1 MPGLGIPFREAS
13 SLLQSGLSGVM
24 KHLWSPW
31 RMAYVEQPHQEAG
44 CLFCN
49 RLAQTDGVENLILHR
64 GRTGFV
70 ILNRFPYTTGHMM
83 VVPFAHQPSLELLDA
98 PTRKE
103 LMELLARAIQVL
115 RRAYKA
121 RAFNIG
127 ANIGEAAGA
136 GVIDHVHFHVLPRW
150 PGDTNFMTT
159 TAETRVIPE
168 ALEDMY
174 RRLRALWQEEENRDP
189 RPCS

>member
-1 MPGLGIPFREAS
+1 
-13 SLLQSGLSGVM
+13 M

-49 RLAQTDGVENLILHR
+49 RLAQADGKENLILHR
-64 GRTGFV
+64 GRHAFV

-83 VVPFAHQPSLELLDA
+83 IVPFAHQALLEALDEA
-98 PTRKE
+98 TRSE
-103 LMELLARAIQVL
+103 LMALTAGAIAVL
-115 RRAYKA
+115 RRAYGA
-121 RAFNIG
+121 QAFNVG

-136 GVIDHVHFHVLPRW
+136 GVVDHVHFHVLPRW

-159 TAETRVIPE
+159 TADTRVIP
-168 ALEDMY
+168 ASLEDVY
-174 RRLRALWQEEENRDP
+174 NRLRPLWQGGDSNP
-189 RPCS
+189 S